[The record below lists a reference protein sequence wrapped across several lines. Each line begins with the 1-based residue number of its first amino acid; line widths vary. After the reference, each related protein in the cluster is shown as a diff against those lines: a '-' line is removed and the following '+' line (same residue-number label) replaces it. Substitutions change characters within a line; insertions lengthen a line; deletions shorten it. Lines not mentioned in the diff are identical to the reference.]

1 MAVWG
6 EIQHKGDI
14 TDIKQVMNYV
24 YQLEEQIRYALMHLG
39 DENITPGSIGVE
51 QLEPGFT
58 QNINQIEINVEA
70 AQNRIRE
77 TGSILNNRLT
87 DAEGNISSLTQTA
100 SGLSTRVSTAE
111 GNISSLTQTATSLT
125 TRVSN
130 AEGDISTLVQ
140 TASGLGTRVTNAEGD
155 ISTLTQTAS
164 GLQTRVG
171 NAEGDIST
179 LTQTASGL
187 STRVGTA
194 EGNIS
199 SLQQTAS
206 SISASVSS
214 IQTNGV
220 SKVSNTSVTINT
232 SGVEIKSTGT
242 LKVSMT
248 NFKIDSSGNVTVT
261 GTVNATGG
269 QIGSFDIINDG
280 FGSLTREVVILQD
293 QISVGP
299 VADRGVIAGGN
310 GISAKA
316 LRLYDANAG
325 SYRDVTAAV
334 LALL

>member
-1 MAVWG
+1 MKKDLLKKISKVLV
-6 EIQHKGDI
+6 
-14 TDIKQVMNYV
+14 VMLV
-24 YQLEEQIRYALMHLG
+24 LG
-39 DENITPGSIGVE
+39 MFMSN
-51 QLEPGFT
+51 
-58 QNINQIEINVEA
+58 A
-70 AQNRIRE
+70 
-77 TGSILNNRLT
+77 
-87 DAEGNISSLTQTA
+87 
-100 SGLSTRVSTAE
+100 
-111 GNISSLTQTATSLT
+111 
-125 TRVSN
+125 RVSN